1 MGVLCD
7 KKNTVEGERKVL
19 YKTIMKLAIVS
30 DRIRN
35 EQIKRILEGTNV
47 VEEMEKNRSKQF
59 GRVERKSNDEVL
71 KST

>member
-35 EQIKRILEGTNV
+35 EQIKRILEGTSYV
-47 VEEMEKNRSKQF
+47 VEEMEKNRSRQF
-59 GRVERKSNDEVL
+59 RRVERKSNDEVL
-71 KST
+71 E